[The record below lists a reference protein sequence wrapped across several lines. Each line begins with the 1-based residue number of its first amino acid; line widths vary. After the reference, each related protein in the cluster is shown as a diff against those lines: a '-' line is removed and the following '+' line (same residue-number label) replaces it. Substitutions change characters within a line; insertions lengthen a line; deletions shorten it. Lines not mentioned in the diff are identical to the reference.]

1 MDSVTRNAIRTP
13 MFIGGALM
21 LLAGLVPLLVVL
33 TSGWNGASAVSWLSV
48 FAPLGAILMA
58 VARSTA
64 SQQWRQGR

>member
-1 MDSVTRNAIRTP
+1 
-13 MFIGGALM
+13 
-21 LLAGLVPLLVVL
+21 VL
-33 TSGWNGASAVSWLSV
+33 IVLSSGWNGASAVSWLSV

>member
-1 MDSVTRNAIRTP
+1 MDSVTRTAMRTP

-21 LLAGLVPLLVVL
+21 LLAGLVPVLVVL
-33 TSGWNGASAVSWLSV
+33 SSGWNGASAVAWLSV